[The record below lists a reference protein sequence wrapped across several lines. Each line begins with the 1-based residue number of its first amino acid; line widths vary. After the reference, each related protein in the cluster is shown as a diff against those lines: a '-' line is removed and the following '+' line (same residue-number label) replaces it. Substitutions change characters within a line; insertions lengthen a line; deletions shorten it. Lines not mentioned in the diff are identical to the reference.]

1 MYTDFY
7 HFKEKPFSLT
17 PDPRFLYLSKQH
29 QGALDHLIYGI
40 SQREGFMVIAGG
52 IGTGKTTVC
61 RYLLG
66 NLDEK
71 VRVALILNPILSAR
85 DLLRTLLDD
94 LGVKPPSLVSQ
105 ASQTSQTSQV
115 SQAVTSPQS
124 RKLLALGRKNRSTQG
139 SGWGQSTSKKELL
152 DALND
157 FLLQQNAAGGS
168 TVLIID
174 EAQDLTLEVMEQIR
188 LLSNMETEK
197 EKLLQ
202 IVFFGQKELNQKLR
216 LPELKQLNQRVS
228 IRYEIAPL
236 SFEETG
242 NYIQHRLMHVSRV
255 PRGVF
260 AHPAIDEVY
269 AYSQGY
275 PRLINLVCDRALLA
289 GHNEQSATIKARH
302 VKYGIQSL
310 LGEDHREGLWTHL
323 FRWRWTAVVLI
334 LAASI
339 LIFGKYVK
347 SFSFPEVTSAAQVFS
362 KKQDKDLSR
371 ATKPMAGKN
380 EKAKASIPSKVTAE
394 DSTIMLPSG
403 TMLVEVEKVGLNDRA
418 AWPVLPEG
426 KGKNYRIQVEKAA
439 GMEEASQTARK
450 LKSEGFR
457 VYLKKDA
464 TSFEYFV
471 YVGPFQELR
480 SALINFKALKYSGR
494 NPIMLSITK
503 SG

>member
-7 HFKEKPFSLT
+7 HFKERPFSLT

-52 IGTGKTTVC
+52 IGTGKTIVC
-61 RYLLG
+61 RYLLE
-66 NLDEK
+66 NLDNK
-71 VRVALILNPILSAR
+71 VQVALILNPILSAR

-105 ASQTSQTSQV
+105 ASQVSQTSQ
-115 SQAVTSPQS
+115 AATEPQS
-124 RKLLALGRKNRSTQG
+124 RKFLARGRKNHSAQD

-168 TVLIID
+168 TLLIID

-202 IVFFGQKELNQKLR
+202 IAFFGQKELNQKLC

-236 SFEETG
+236 SLEETG

-260 AHPAIDEVY
+260 TRSAIDEVY

-289 GHNEQSATIKARH
+289 GYNEQSATIKPRQ
-302 VKYGIQSL
+302 VKRGIQSL
-310 LGEDHREGLWTHL
+310 LGEDPRESLWTHL
-323 FRWRWTAVVLI
+323 LRWRWTVSVLI
-334 LAASI
+334 LAT
-339 LIFGKYVK
+339 LMLLFGKYAK
-347 SFSFPEVTSAAQVFS
+347 SFSFPEVTSAVQS
-362 KKQDKDLSR
+362 SIKEQEKNLSR
-371 ATKPMAGKN
+371 ATNPMTGKN
-380 EKAKASIPSKVTAE
+380 EKTRASMPSKVTAK

-403 TMLVEVEKVGLNDRA
+403 TMLVEVEKVGLNDQA
-418 AWPVLPEG
+418 AWPLLPEG
-426 KGKNYRIQVEKAA
+426 KGRNYRIQVAKGADI
-439 GMEEASQTARK
+439 EEAGQVARI

-457 VYLKKDA
+457 AYLKKDA
-464 TSFEYFV
+464 TSSGYFV

-480 SALINFKALKYSGR
+480 SARIKFKALKYSGR